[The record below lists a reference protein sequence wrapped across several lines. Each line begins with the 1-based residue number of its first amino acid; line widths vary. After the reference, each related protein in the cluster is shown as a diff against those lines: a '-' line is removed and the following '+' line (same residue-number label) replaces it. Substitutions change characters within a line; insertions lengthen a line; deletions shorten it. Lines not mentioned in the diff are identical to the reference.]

1 MIGGRSGSIHST
13 SETSGIEGRLPSD
26 RRHFKTGILRSREA
40 IPGWRVAGRR
50 ILVAEDLR
58 TRDRGSSCGG
68 GGPWEAPWEIQADV
82 KDPLAGALAMTD
94 VNVELVQSVGKFF
107 GLDVIPGL

>member
-1 MIGGRSGSIHST
+1 MLL
-13 SETSGIEGRLPSD
+13 EQ
-26 RRHFKTGILRSREA
+26 KK
-40 IPGWRVAGRR
+40 
-50 ILVAEDLR
+50 
-58 TRDRGSSCGG
+58 
-68 GGPWEAPWEIQADV
+68 ADV